1 MTADEFVALVV
12 EMRAAQKRYFAARRR
27 GQAGHDEK
35 AAAIALERR
44 VDQAAA
50 AWGETPEPTLFD
62 LGGEG

>member
-1 MTADEFVALVV
+1 MTADEFVALTV
-12 EMRAAQKRYFAARRR
+12 EMRAAQKRYFRTRSAADL
-27 GQAGHDEK
+27 AESK
-35 AAAIALERR
+35 TLERR